1 MPDPRRILETHLAAV
16 RARLASLNGPEPER
30 HAGDDEDLVVA
41 GEHQELATRD
51 RDRLVARVRALEAA
65 IERVEDG
72 TYGVC
77 DHCDHKLPEARLE
90 AIPEAALC
98 IGCAERAERE
108 ARLIEPEVGV
118 RRERRAGRPVEEI
131 DG

>member
-1 MPDPRRILETHLAAV
+1 MPDPRRTLETHLAAV
-16 RARLASLNGPEPER
+16 RARLGALNGPEPER

-72 TYGVC
+72 EYGVC
-77 DHCDHKLPEARLE
+77 TWCQHPIPAARLD
-90 AIPEAALC
+90 AMPEVETC
-98 IGCAERAERE
+98 VPCQQRIERE
-108 ARLIEPEVGV
+108 ASVVRPEVGV
-118 RRERRAGRPVEEI
+118 RRERRRPVGEEQ
-131 DG
+131 

>member
-51 RDRLVARVRALEAA
+51 PRIIGGAEKFDEYPYYGTPQKPAARV
-65 IERVEDG
+65 
-72 TYGVC
+72 T
-77 DHCDHKLPEARLE
+77 
-90 AIPEAALC
+90 
-98 IGCAERAERE
+98 RE
-108 ARLIEPEVGV
+108 K
-118 RRERRAGRPVEEI
+118 
-131 DG
+131 